1 MGVKIDDTRAGN
13 ENEAEIEEEQSI
25 ETDQEQNEHVESDE
39 GSEETEEKAE
49 KDGESDELT
58 LVIGEETTPE
68 EDDRKAPDWVR
79 ELRKSDREKTRRI
92 RELEQQLKA
101 QNPAASV
108 PRLGPRPKLEDYDFD
123 TDKFD
128 AAVDQWLEQKAKVD
142 RIERER
148 EEAEKR
154 QRDEWQSRLD
164 AYEKRKKE
172 LSLPDVEEAEE
183 SAKSVLSEIQQAIIV
198 DATQSPELVM
208 YALGKHPAKLQEFA
222 SMQNPARFAVA
233 IGRLEVSLKLTS
245 KKPAPPAPE
254 KVVRPGGS
262 ASGAAL
268 DNTLENLRKEAERTG
283 NYSKVIAYRKQ
294 KKAQ

>member
-1 MGVKIDDTRAGN
+1 MGVKIDETRAGN
-13 ENEAEIEEEQSI
+13 ENEAEIDEDQSNETEQ
-25 ETDQEQNEHVESDE
+25 EHEDQVESDE
-39 GSEETEEKAE
+39 GADEAEEKAE
-49 KDGESDELT
+49 KDGEPDELT
-58 LVIGEETTPE
+58 LVIGEETQPE

-92 RELEQQLKA
+92 RELEQQLKT
-101 QNPAASV
+101 QNPAATA

-148 EEAEKR
+148 EDAEKR

-164 AYEKRKKE
+164 AYEKRKRE
-172 LSLPDVEEAEE
+172 LSLPDVDEAEE
-183 SAKSVLSEIQQAIIV
+183 SAKGVLSEIQQAIIV

-233 IGRLEVSLKLTS
+233 IGRLEASLKLTS

-254 KVVRPGGS
+254 KVVRSGGS
-262 ASGAAL
+262 ASSASL
-268 DNTLENLRKEAERTG
+268 DNNLEKLRQEAERTG